1 MCAKTLWFDID
12 IDDSDFPR
20 EGIKSTLVW
29 SGGGGRNFYDRSVF
43 GTLQFVR

>member
-12 IDDSDFPR
+12 IDDSDISQRRHKP
-20 EGIKSTLVW
+20 TLVW